1 MGNFL
6 SALIFR
12 RIVCI
17 PRGISKEELDARV
30 TAFPFTPGSLKH
42 IPYKKLGYLVAPH
55 TGGGWMIS
63 RDVTG
68 GWRTPLVAMAEN
80 SSENIIVLR
89 IRTRFHRAAILFQSI
104 FLVFALVGS
113 IYHLF
118 LGHYNSFG
126 LIIGFLL
133 FIYLLDILTF
143 LAATRKMER
152 WIREDF
158 LHSELV

>member
-1 MGNFL
+1 M
-6 SALIFR
+6 
-12 RIVCI
+12 
-17 PRGISKEELDARV
+17 
-30 TAFPFTPGSLKH
+30 
-42 IPYKKLGYLVAPH
+42 
-55 TGGGWMIS
+55 
-63 RDVTG
+63 
-68 GWRTPLVAMAEN
+68 VAMAEN